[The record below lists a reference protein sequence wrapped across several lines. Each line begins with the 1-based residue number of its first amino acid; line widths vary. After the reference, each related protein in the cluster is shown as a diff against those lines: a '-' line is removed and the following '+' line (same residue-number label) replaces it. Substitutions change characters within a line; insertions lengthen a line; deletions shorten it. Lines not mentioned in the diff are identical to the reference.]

1 MSWHQ
6 AQSTISL
13 DWILEFTNKND
24 AIIDVGCGVSVLVDN
39 LIDKRLKD
47 HTKKVYFHH
56 ENILEFNSNHQFSLW
71 HDRTVFHFLTDEKDQ
86 KSYIKKLTKQ
96 VKKDGYFLLST
107 FSPNGPKLCSELN
120 IVQYDVKKSRNY

>member
-24 AIIDVGCGVSVLVDN
+24 AIIDVGYGVLILVDN
-39 LIDKRLKD
+39 LIDKGYTNLSLLELSSSALSTMKERLKD

-56 ENILEFNSNHQFSLW
+56 ENILEFNSNH
-71 HDRTVFHFLTDEKDQ
+71 
-86 KSYIKKLTKQ
+86 
-96 VKKDGYFLLST
+96 
-107 FSPNGPKLCSELN
+107 
-120 IVQYDVKKSRNY
+120 